1 MKVNFYT
8 FAKRI
13 NSTKQ
18 PTGTGTEYDVIIKRG
33 SSIISP
39 TIELDAGLATSPA
52 ALNYAYISDWGRYY
66 FVSDWV
72 FNERLWTAKLS
83 VDPLASFKTS
93 IGAYHGYVLR
103 AASSYDTR
111 IVDTLYPGKAQ
122 NTHES
127 DAATSPFLDS
137 QTAPNGY
144 FILGC
149 QGDQAAG
156 NGGSVTYYRA
166 EPGAIQ
172 GLINAFL
179 SNPSQYGQ
187 SDISDDL
194 LKCIFNP
201 LQYMVSCMWIPFKP
215 PATTG
220 DVGFGWWSFS
230 NANIV
235 PISQLEYGTNISFQI
250 PKHPKAATRGEYL
263 NLPPFAKYKL
273 EAGPWGII
281 PLDGFNLLDATQ
293 LDCNWKVDLM
303 TGSGRFDIKFR
314 DKLCYEQSITAQIG
328 VPVQIGQNVL
338 NQGAISGILEHTQ
351 NIGRSLF
358 TGRISDVVSEGIGA
372 IGDAAALGV
381 AVPST
386 IGSNGTRSFNNLF
399 ALMADFMDITDEDIA
414 SRGRPL
420 CKAVT
425 LSTLTGFIL
434 CSDADP
440 EIACTDNEDAMIRS
454 YLNGGFYYE

>member
-1 MKVNFYT
+1 
-8 FAKRI
+8 
-13 NSTKQ
+13 
-18 PTGTGTEYDVIIKRG
+18 
-33 SSIISP
+33 
-39 TIELDAGLATSPA
+39 
-52 ALNYAYISDWGRYY
+52 
-66 FVSDWV
+66 
-72 FNERLWTAKLS
+72 
-83 VDPLASFKTS
+83 
-93 IGAYHGYVLR
+93 
-103 AASSYDTR
+103 
-111 IVDTLYPGKAQ
+111 
-122 NTHES
+122 
-127 DAATSPFLDS
+127 
-137 QTAPNGY
+137 
-144 FILGC
+144 
-149 QGDQAAG
+149 
-156 NGGSVTYYRA
+156 
-166 EPGAIQ
+166 
-172 GLINAFL
+172 
-179 SNPSQYGQ
+179 
-187 SDISDDL
+187 
-194 LKCIFNP
+194 
-201 LQYMVSCMWIPFKP
+201 MWIPFKP

-399 ALMADFMDITDEDIA
+399 ALMADFMDITDEDIS